1 MGRIG
6 TAGSKSTLVGLGR
19 YGSEP
24 CGLPRPSR
32 PSRRSLKKRGNPN
45 PKETLKKQRNP
56 FPTYAKSSKVQY
68 IAAYIQVY
76 GNHGCPC
83 SNIWHAPPAIATSTA
98 YQCLRPD
105 HLMLINPLTL
115 ILRRWS
121 EPLDVDSGRC
131 SVPLIQLDSFW
142 RGIY

>member
-1 MGRIG
+1 MDALVV
-6 TAGSKSTLVGLGR
+6 TYDTLL
-19 YGSEP
+19 
-24 CGLPRPSR
+24 LPLLPQQ
-32 PSRRSLKKRGNPN
+32 LIN
-45 PKETLKKQRNP
+45 
-56 FPTYAKSSKVQY
+56 
-68 IAAYIQVY
+68 AYD
-76 GNHGCPC
+76 
-83 SNIWHAPPAIATSTA
+83 SN
-98 YQCLRPD
+98 PD